1 MDSKTSQQILDKV
14 AEIKSAQNPLS
25 VAELNKATREQ
36 AHSKIIQAFL
46 LSGAAMGGIRGL
58 QGLLNLAG
66 RSAKEDVH
74 HPGVT
79 PVPIPIAD
87 EDEKLAGLRFGKGQA
102 RTIPWDQ
109 SDLNKELW
117 EEGKIYLDDD
127 DTPYYSHGSPLTRKL
142 RLVDGMYRD
151 FPGKGQFD
159 PDHPR
164 ARDTE
169 TLELLARIKNI
180 RGETAGPEYHSKD
193 IIPYDEWENMSAED
207 WEALGPEGGDAWFA
221 KHFEAK
227 GFTDVQDAGDGNYRM
242 KDPHGNTVEWD
253 HETNSIFTP
262 RWDPIS
268 ELGEKQAQEAYQW
281 WQHPE
286 AFPGLMLGTL
296 GGGYGGWKLMDSLLD
311 RRRAAESEDELEAA
325 KREYRE
331 ALSSHLSSSVDTKAA
346 SEKSAATL
354 LGEEL
359 DALFLK
365 VQENIPLEK
374 SADPEDGNLF
384 GGAGRALGW
393 LTSAPGKFYDW
404 ITKDTTRD
412 TALGLYGAYSIPTL
426 IAGYMAG
433 KGISDKFSQRRIL
446 DKALK
451 QRAKQ
456 RAVSRPPS
464 LYAVPVDEED
474 ES

>member
-25 VAELNKATREQ
+25 VAELNKATRDQ

-87 EDEKLAGLRFGKGQA
+87 EDEKLA
-102 RTIPWDQ
+102 
-109 SDLNKELW
+109 
-117 EEGKIYLDDD
+117 
-127 DTPYYSHGSPLTRKL
+127 
-142 RLVDGMYRD
+142 
-151 FPGKGQFD
+151 
-159 PDHPR
+159 
-164 ARDTE
+164 
-169 TLELLARIKNI
+169 
-180 RGETAGPEYHSKD
+180 
-193 IIPYDEWENMSAED
+193 
-207 WEALGPEGGDAWFA
+207 
-221 KHFEAK
+221 
-227 GFTDVQDAGDGNYRM
+227 
-242 KDPHGNTVEWD
+242 
-253 HETNSIFTP
+253 
-262 RWDPIS
+262 
-268 ELGEKQAQEAYQW
+268 QEAYQW

-311 RRRAAESEDELEAA
+311 RRRATESEDELEAA

-331 ALSSHLSSSVDTKAA
+331 ALSSHLSPSVDTKAA

-456 RAVSRPPS
+456 RSVSRPPS

>member
-14 AEIKSAQNPLS
+14 AEIKSAQNPMS
-25 VAELNKATREQ
+25 VAAINKATRDQ
-36 AHSKIIQAFL
+36 AHNKIMQAFL

-66 RSAKEDVH
+66 RSSKEEVH

-87 EDEKLAGLRFGKGQA
+87 EDEKL
-102 RTIPWDQ
+102 
-109 SDLNKELW
+109 
-117 EEGKIYLDDD
+117 
-127 DTPYYSHGSPLTRKL
+127 
-142 RLVDGMYRD
+142 
-151 FPGKGQFD
+151 
-159 PDHPR
+159 
-164 ARDTE
+164 
-169 TLELLARIKNI
+169 
-180 RGETAGPEYHSKD
+180 
-193 IIPYDEWENMSAED
+193 
-207 WEALGPEGGDAWFA
+207 
-221 KHFEAK
+221 
-227 GFTDVQDAGDGNYRM
+227 
-242 KDPHGNTVEWD
+242 
-253 HETNSIFTP
+253 
-262 RWDPIS
+262 
-268 ELGEKQAQEAYQW
+268 AQEAYQW

-311 RRRAAESEDELEAA
+311 RRRTMESEDELEAA
-325 KREYRE
+325 KRDYRE
-331 ALSSHLSSSVDTKAA
+331 ALSSHLSPSVDTKAA

-365 VQENIPLEK
+365 VQENIQLEK
-374 SADPEDGNLF
+374 SAEPEGGIFGNT
-384 GGAGRALGW
+384 GRALGW

-412 TALGLYGAYSIPTL
+412 PALGLYGAYSIPTL
-426 IAGYMAG
+426 IAAYMAG

-446 DKALK
+446 AKALT
-451 QRAKQ
+451 QRAKP

-464 LYAVPVDEED
+464 LDAVPVDEED